1 MFVRAD
7 KHDRRHR
14 RTNFKL
20 KENRDIYPTPYPK
33 VPRPQP
39 GPLAVCPGFP
49 FALKREYDASLIAEV
64 ALVIVASGEV
74 VAESR

>member
-1 MFVRAD
+1 MIGD
-7 KHDRRHR
+7 KR

-20 KENRDIYPTPYPK
+20 KENVTSIPPLCDVLFSLSEGSATAA
-33 VPRPQP
+33 P
-39 GPLAVCPGFP
+39 GSLAVCPGFP